1 MLPLLLLPLLL
12 FAPLYASVL
21 AVRVANA
28 PVLGWEVAAPACMVL
43 GAVLATALTLRLARY
58 RGSPAVPTLVLSLLA
73 IGIAVQFRIGTIRTV
88 EISSPS
94 QAALPLGIVA
104 MVTAYLALRHG
115 RLQKLEP
122 YWPVFL
128 GSSIAVIGAVLILGR
143 AFRGAVFVAG
153 GMNPVE
159 IVKPLM
165 VVTIASLLAGHRHLL
180 RRGFLGIPFPPLNII
195 VSVGVIWA
203 PPMVLLLAQGDM
215 GMFALLN
222 LTLLVMLYAVTNRSL
237 YFIGGFAAVFAVARL
252 LIPLTAR
259 GRARLAAWLDP
270 FQQATGTGWQP
281 LQALVALYQGGFW
294 GTGLGAGAPNVVP
307 IVESDFAYIIIGE
320 ELGFIG
326 CAALLLLYV
335 ALIVSGMR
343 VAARANSAYA
353 SCVAT
358 GLTACLGIQTLFNIG
373 GVVKAIPLTGI
384 PLPLISHGGSSM
396 VTTLLMAGILL
407 AISDEHPAPRPAA
420 ATPGG
425 KRRTAAPARTPARPR
440 RRPKRDPLLTD

>member
-28 PVLGWEVAAPACMVL
+28 PVLGWEVAGPACMVL

-259 GRARLAAWLDP
+259 GRARLAAWP
-270 FQQATGTGWQP
+270 
-281 LQALVALYQGGFW
+281 V
-294 GTGLGAGAPNVVP
+294 
-307 IVESDFAYIIIGE
+307 
-320 ELGFIG
+320 
-326 CAALLLLYV
+326 LLFL
-335 ALIVSGMR
+335 R
-343 VAARANSAYA
+343 CPA
-353 SCVAT
+353 S
-358 GLTACLGIQTLFNIG
+358 
-373 GVVKAIPLTGI
+373 P
-384 PLPLISHGGSSM
+384 
-396 VTTLLMAGILL
+396 
-407 AISDEHPAPRPAA
+407 
-420 ATPGG
+420 
-425 KRRTAAPARTPARPR
+425 
-440 RRPKRDPLLTD
+440 